1 MQDYERNR
9 NRIKIEPLEDIT
21 HVLSISPINKRLRI
35 IFNKKIQEILEKYH
49 TKIKEGQI
57 VEILLCIDS
66 EGHLDMILIFNNENK
81 NNIQS
86 KI

>member
-1 MQDYERNR
+1 MQDHKRSR

-21 HVLSISPINKRLRI
+21 HILSISPLNKRLRI

-57 VEILLCIDS
+57 IEILLCIDT
-66 EGHLDMILIFNNENK
+66 EGHLDIILILDNKNK
-81 NNIQS
+81 NNTQ
-86 KI
+86 